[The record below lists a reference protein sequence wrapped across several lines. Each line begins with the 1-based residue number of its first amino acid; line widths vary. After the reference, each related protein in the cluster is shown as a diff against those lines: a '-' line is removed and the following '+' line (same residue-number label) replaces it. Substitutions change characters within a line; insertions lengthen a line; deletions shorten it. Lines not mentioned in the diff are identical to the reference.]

1 MTPTVLRFRDFCL
14 PPATALS
21 LLMIN
26 RMCAALL
33 TALVLGIVQPAA
45 QEPTPR
51 PTLAMVRERVQAGE
65 LDSAWALVQELPES
79 PQALREG
86 ITIALARRDAH
97 HAVEWYE
104 RLNRRQPAGD
114 RELLSR
120 IGTLRAEQLL
130 EDPDP
135 RVVVEACRAEKPSR
149 TAPCIPAVR
158 RVADDTNAAMGARLA
173 AAGVLLDA
181 REPGA
186 EDMFQRFL
194 DIALTNEPAIVAD
207 AIAHR
212 PVLRSLQPLMA
223 LAENG
228 NEDARYIATLALVRR
243 RAKET
248 AALLRTV
255 AADPQAHAARL
266 IAYIGLAAMG
276 DRDALKVVNE
286 TLPLMRGRDLLEAG
300 RALMDLKDP
309 RGAQILRSLVAE
321 GEHDLVRL
329 EAAEAINQFDPA
341 LAAAAIRA
349 LSASSNPWVRAHALE
364 AATRLRI
371 APTPAIRMAMLDSN
385 SWVAV
390 RAVQAVRADQTPV
403 TR

>member
-1 MTPTVLRFRDFCL
+1 M
-14 PPATALS
+14 
-21 LLMIN
+21 MN
-26 RMCAALL
+26 RMGAALYI
-33 TALVLGIVQPAA
+33 ALVLGIVQVAA
-45 QEPTPR
+45 QAPTTP
-51 PTLAMVRERVQAGE
+51 PTLAMVRERVEAGAFDE
-65 LDSAWALVQELPES
+65 AWALVQKVSES
-79 PQALREG
+79 PEVLREG
-86 ITIALARRDAH
+86 ITVALARRDAP

-104 RLNRRQPAGD
+104 RLTRRQPAGD

-120 IGTLRAEQLL
+120 IGALRAQQLL
-130 EDPDP
+130 DDPDP
-135 RVVVEACRAEKPSR
+135 RVVVEACRAEKPTSN
-149 TAPCIPAVR
+149 APCILAVR

-181 REPGA
+181 RQPGA

-194 DIALTNEPAIVAD
+194 DMALTNEPAIVAD

-212 PVLRSLQPLMA
+212 PVLRSLQPLIS

-248 AALLRTV
+248 APLLRAV
-255 AADPQAHAARL
+255 AADTQAHAARL
-266 IAYIGLAAMG
+266 IAYIGLAAIG

-300 RALMDLKDP
+300 RALMDLKDA
-309 RGAQILRSLVAE
+309 RGAQILRSMVGE

-329 EAAEAINQFDPA
+329 EAAEAVNAFDPA
-341 LAAAAIRA
+341 LAAAATRA
-349 LSASSNPWVRAHALE
+349 LSTSSNPWVRARALE

-371 APTPAIRMAMLDSN
+371 SPTPAIRMAMLDAN

-390 RAVQAVRADQTPV
+390 RAVQAVTADQAPV
-403 TR
+403 SR